1 MWSLQLAVFLLT
13 IAVLHASYDDWG
25 DHFSLQ
31 FPAVQ
36 QGSWISVPRTRIA
49 NFNLDVVGT
58 RSFSLP
64 SFIPSSAVEVLILAR
79 VQAHT
84 PGYST
89 SDYIKI
95 YTQANVQRYEKYLY
109 IRSLSGQKAFTVN
122 SDNMWFPATDNRLV
136 FVETTQYLSWTNLN
150 LDVIGYR

>member
-1 MWSLQLAVFLLT
+1 M
-13 IAVLHASYDDWG
+13 
-25 DHFSLQ
+25 
-31 FPAVQ
+31 
-36 QGSWISVPRTRIA
+36 
-49 NFNLDVVGT
+49 VGT

-79 VQAHT
+79 VQAYT
-84 PGYST
+84 PGYTT

-95 YTQANVQRYEKYLY
+95 YTQGNIQRYEKYLY
-109 IRSLSGQKAFTVN
+109 IRSLAGQEAFTVN
-122 SDNMWFPATDNRLV
+122 SDNMWFPATANRLV